1 MYNTNIT
8 VSLEFNELRAVIK
21 SLSIGC
27 DQLSKK
33 LERLSSTKY
42 SQDTQDELLL
52 LMESL
57 SKFNDALSS
66 AITEGL

>member
-1 MYNTNIT
+1 MHNTNIT

-33 LERLSSTKY
+33 LERLSNTKY

-57 SKFNDALSS
+57 SRFNDALSN

>member
-57 SKFNDALSS
+57 SKFNDALSI
-66 AITEGL
+66 AITEGM